1 MPPAIAPDP
10 QRQNPSGPELPAG
23 AAASMVN
30 PGLGLGLAPLGA
42 EPTAGAPPPPS
53 RRAPRLAKRRHPP
66 ASSRSRAPQPQ
77 APAGTWNPF
86 GGGGGGGGTD
96 VPRYDGIGGFG
107 SGNGGGGGFGKG
119 QSGGFVFGAAPAAG
133 QQPPEPAASPSEA
146 PFVFGSVRESL
157 PRFEEGFSASSK
169 LPDKM
174 EKLNLRPPGEAGIGF
189 GLGNDKKDG
198 SSVFGVDI
206 SGLVSNSEV
215 NVLPEKLTR
224 LNLGRGAPLQSE
236 KGDIASGVPKS
247 FVFGGY
253 GVGSFADS
261 RNAAAPGA
269 QSYAP
274 TSVQATNAKAMPE
287 KSTLF
292 NTGDQAPS
300 RGKGIGHNNR
310 APTAF
315 TFGSTAAS
323 SHVDGTSNAAS
334 GANSSSSTAV
344 NGLDDEGVLQEKIT
358 RLKIGSDIPLHDKKS
373 AGGSHQP
380 EGFTFGSGGA
390 PGSVFGKETS
400 STSDRT
406 SEFFSANSNASSSS
420 SDFLS
425 TANSNVSNSANCTD
439 NLLPE
444 KTSDLSAG
452 GGGMSQSM
460 ESDNANCPPEAV
472 SRRNETRS
480 SVSHSASIAMDDGSN
495 FVNVANTN
503 ICSSVYSTADGVLPE
518 KMTKLN
524 IGSGISSQSRQDETA
539 TRPPEVPVFGS
550 NISSFSSA
558 HAASTSFTSFQPNV
572 SSQPKDEGR
581 NFIDENIGKSTY
593 SGANSNQGCGTN
605 SFVFGRGSNATA
617 PSEGAAQYELHDEI
631 KKLNINREGL
641 PLTKLN
647 DSAAPDFLFQS
658 KAEATT
664 GFGAVPQPKQE
675 SHPFANLNPSSSF
688 STFENTMP
696 AFSFGTMN
704 SEGESA
710 PDDPYVVK
718 QDLPGCSRE
727 SLFGLDSIKSAYR
740 DKKEVHKSKRKNKR
754 PTKLKQ
760 HAQVHHAASKE
771 TCANGDLAGEYSP
784 MDCSPYPAETEHV
797 PTEEYVAS
805 DQSVHIGDGGIS
817 YWNSSC
823 ADDDLISST
832 EHLVIDADLPM
843 LGNEGRIPNIDAS
856 ESNFGSSFSSFE
868 GDLSNASE
876 SSFNKV
882 NICLNGE
889 HKTGTS
895 EACADGFGHNI
906 NGQAGDENTYRT
918 LHDSGEAVAFQSSS
932 SHFSGLNFSFGASSS
947 PHISASVQ
955 RHNTRRKLRTKGTP
969 ASKPSTTNSFAQPKS
984 SKDTKGMQFFCETS
998 RNEDSVKEQATR
1010 DSSSFSAALEICETW
1025 RTSGNKAYE
1034 NGHFATAEDYYTRGI
1049 NSIFHHGTSG
1059 HCSRALMLCYSNRA
1073 ATRMSLGMMREALQD
1088 CLTAMSIDP
1097 SFLKAKVRAANC
1109 YLALG
1114 DLEDASRSYM
1124 SCLDCASN
1132 SDPKMFTE
1140 ASDGLEK
1147 VKKVAEWVSQCKD
1160 LLEKR
1165 TSPEATRAI
1174 KLISN
1179 ALHIS
1184 PHWDSLKEMKAE
1196 ALLML
1201 QRYEEVI
1208 QLCQESVNPAERKSV
1223 LFSANG
1229 EPKNYSVSEKAQFCG
1244 MYWRPYLIC
1253 KSYFLSGKLD
1263 EALDLLKKHDEVTP
1277 VKESDESSYQER
1289 FSLLSATIRQLLSLK
1304 AAGNELF
1311 QAGRFSDAVEQYS
1324 AALACNSES
1333 RPFSAVCFCNRAAA
1347 YQALGQVTDAIA
1359 DCSLAMVLDTNYP
1372 KAISRRATLY
1382 EMIRDYGQAAND
1394 VRKLILL
1401 LEKKVNVSGVSPKV
1415 VNKHSDLKQ
1424 ARARLSSIED
1434 EAKKDIPLNLYLILG
1449 VEPDCSAADIKKAYR
1464 KAALRHHPDKA
1475 AQLLVRNENTVD
1487 GFWRDVVKEVYADA
1501 DHLFKTIGEAYNVLS
1516 DPDKRQEYDF
1526 EEDLRKA
1533 RKRVSKSRSVHRSPE
1548 QNYSNRGFNPRQW
1561 QSSRGSRSR
1570 WYGQSD
1576 DYW

>member
-1 MPPAIAPDP
+1 MPPAVAPDP
-10 QRQNPSGPELPAG
+10 PRQNPSGPELPA
-23 AAASMVN
+23 AAAATMAN
-30 PGLGLGLAPLGA
+30 PGLGLGLAPPGA
-42 EPTAGAPPPPS
+42 EPTPGAPPPS
-53 RRAPRLAKRRHPP
+53 RRAPRLAKRRHAP
-66 ASSRSRAPQPQ
+66 ASSRSSAPQPQPQ

-86 GGGGGGGGTD
+86 GGGRGTD
-96 VPRYDGIGGFG
+96 VPRQDGTGGFG
-107 SGNGGGGGFGKG
+107 SGDGGGVGFAKS
-119 QSGGFVFGAAPAAG
+119 QSGSFVFGAAPAVSQQPPEPAASPSEAPFVFG
-133 QQPPEPAASPSEA
+133 SVRESLPRFEQPPEPAASPSEA

-157 PRFEEGFSASSK
+157 PRFEEGFSFSASSK

-174 EKLNLRPPGEAGIGF
+174 EKLNLHPPGEVGVGF
-189 GLGNDKKDG
+189 GLGKDQKDG
-198 SSVFGVDI
+198 NSVFGVDI

-215 NVLPEKLTR
+215 NVLPEKLTK
-224 LNLGRGAPLQSE
+224 LSLGRGAPLQSE
-236 KGDIASGVPKS
+236 KGDNASGVLKS
-247 FVFGGY
+247 FVFGGN
-253 GVGSFADS
+253 GAESFADS
-261 RNAAAPGA
+261 RNTAAPGA
-269 QSYAP
+269 HSYAP
-274 TSVQATNAKAMPE
+274 TSVQATDAKAMPE
-287 KSTLF
+287 KSMLF
-292 NTGDQAPS
+292 NIRDQEPS
-300 RGKGIGHNNR
+300 RGKGIVHNNG

-323 SHVDGTSNAAS
+323 NHVDSTDNAAS

-358 RLKIGSDIPLHDKKS
+358 RLNIGSDIPLHDKKS

-380 EGFTFGSGGA
+380 EAFTFGSGGA
-390 PGSVFGKETS
+390 PGAVFGKETS
-400 STSDRT
+400 STSDRS

-420 SDFLS
+420 SDFFS
-425 TANSNVSNSANCTD
+425 TANSNASNSANCND
-439 NLLPE
+439 NLPPE

-460 ESDNANCPPEAV
+460 ESDNANCSQEAV

-480 SVSHSASIAMDDGSN
+480 SVSHSASIAMDDVSN
-495 FVNVANTN
+495 FVNAANTD
-503 ICSSVYSTADGVLPE
+503 SVLPE

-524 IGSGISSQSRQDETA
+524 IGS
-539 TRPPEVPVFGS
+539 
-550 NISSFSSA
+550 
-558 HAASTSFTSFQPNV
+558 AAS
-572 SSQPKDEGR
+572 
-581 NFIDENIGKSTY
+581 
-593 SGANSNQGCGTN
+593 
-605 SFVFGRGSNATA
+605 
-617 PSEGAAQYELHDEI
+617 
-631 KKLNINREGL
+631 
-641 PLTKLN
+641 
-647 DSAAPDFLFQS
+647 DFLFQS

-664 GFGAVPQPKQE
+664 GNGAVPLPKQE
-675 SHPFANLNPSSSF
+675 SHPFANLNHSSSF
-688 STFENTMP
+688 STFENTTP

-704 SEGESA
+704 SERETA
-710 PDDPYVVK
+710 PDDPCVVK

-740 DKKEVHKSKRKNKR
+740 DKKEVQKSKRKNKR

-760 HAQVHHAASKE
+760 HAQVHVVSKE
-771 TCANGDLAGEYSP
+771 TCTNGDLAGEYSP

-797 PTEEYVAS
+797 PTEGHVAS
-805 DQSVHIGDGGIS
+805 DQSVHIGNGGIS
-817 YWNSSC
+817 NWNSNC

-843 LGNEGRIPNIDAS
+843 FGNEG
-856 ESNFGSSFSSFE
+856 
-868 GDLSNASE
+868 
-876 SSFNKV
+876 
-882 NICLNGE
+882 
-889 HKTGTS
+889 TT
-895 EACADGFGHNI
+895 EACANGSGYNI
-906 NGQAGDENTYRT
+906 NGQACDENTYRT
-918 LHDSGEAVAFQSSS
+918 LHDSGEAVAFQSISS
-932 SHFSGLNFSFGASSS
+932 NFSGLNFSFGASSS

-955 RHNTRRKLRTKGTP
+955 RRNTRRKLRTKGTP

-984 SKDTKGMQFFCETS
+984 SQDTKGMQFFCETN
-998 RNEDSVKEQATR
+998 RNEDSVKARATR
-1010 DSSSFSAALEICETW
+1010 NSSSSSAALEICETW
-1025 RTSGNKAYE
+1025 RTSGNQAYA

-1049 NSIFHHGTSG
+1049 NSISHHGTSG
-1059 HCSRALMLCYSNRA
+1059 DCSRALMLCYSNRA

-1088 CLTAMSIDP
+1088 CLTATSIDP

-1114 DLEDASRSYM
+1114 NLEDASMSYM
-1124 SCLDCASN
+1124 SCLDCNASS

-1147 VKKVAEWVSQCKD
+1147 VKRVTQWVSQCKD

-1165 TSPEATRAI
+1165 TSPEATTAL

-1196 ALLML
+1196 ALLTL

-1208 QLCQESVNPAERKSV
+1208 QLCQDPDERKSV
-1223 LFSANG
+1223 LFNANG
-1229 EPKNYSVSEKAQFCG
+1229 EPKNSRVSEKSQFSG
-1244 MYWRPYLIC
+1244 WRPYLIC

-1263 EALDLLKKHDEVTP
+1263 EALDLLKKHEQVTP

-1289 FSLLSATIRQLLSLK
+1289 FSLLSATVRQLLSLK

-1311 QAGRFSDAVEQYS
+1311 QAGRFSDAAEQYS

-1394 VRKLILL
+1394 VRKLIVL
-1401 LEKKVNVSGVSPKV
+1401 LEKKFNVSGVSPKV
-1415 VNKHSDLKQ
+1415 FNKHSDLKQ

-1434 EAKKDIPLNLYLILG
+1434 EVKKDIPLNLYLILG
-1449 VEPDCSAADIKKAYR
+1449 VEPSCPAADIKKAYR

-1475 AQLLVRNENTVD
+1475 AQLLVRNENTDD

-1526 EEDLRKA
+1526 EEDIRKA
-1533 RKRVSKSRSVHRSPE
+1533 RKRVSKSRSAHRSPE

-1561 QSSRGSRSR
+1561 QSSRGSRTR